1 MTNNSSGSI
10 ENIRKKCHE
19 TFELISTSYHEAGH
33 TVYGLLHLIKI
44 ESVTVFSN
52 KKTKRIEGFTH
63 YDSASLS
70 QFSDPDL
77 FNERLHAEI
86 GLSYSGLVAEKRYFK
101 MVSGSEKFP
110 MFLREGSSNDTTS
123 AAALF
128 QKYNLVEAGKKRY
141 NYKQRFI
148 KTVDQE
154 LQENWDAVTLIAHG
168 LIKKKK
174 IYFTELQEILT
185 RKSEDRQFWKDQ
197 FKAINYFY
205 DNADS
210 LDEKDLKCI
219 LSL

>member
-1 MTNNSSGSI
+1 MTNNSAGTI
-10 ENIRKKCHE
+10 GNIRKKCHE

-44 ESVTVFSN
+44 ESVSVFEN
-52 KKTKRIEGFTH
+52 KKSKRIEGFTH
-63 YDSASLS
+63 YDSASLE
-70 QFSDPDL
+70 QFSDPEL
-77 FNERLHAEI
+77 FSERLHAEI
-86 GLSYSGLVAEKRYFK
+86 GLSYSGLVAEKRHFK
-101 MVSGSEKFP
+101 MVSGSDKFP
-110 MFLREGSSNDTTS
+110 MFLRDGSSNDTTS

-154 LQENWDAVTLIAHG
+154 LQEHWDAVTLVAHG

-174 IYFTELQEILT
+174 IYFPELQEILT
-185 RKSEDRQFWKDQ
+185 RKTEDKQFWKDQ

-205 DNADS
+205 NNAEH
-210 LDEKDLKCI
+210 LDEKDIKCI

>member
-1 MTNNSSGSI
+1 MANNSSVSIGS
-10 ENIRKKCHE
+10 IRKKCHE
-19 TFELISTSYHEAGH
+19 TFELIATSYHEAGH

-52 KKTKRIEGFTH
+52 KKSKRIEGFTH
-63 YDSASLS
+63 YDSAPLT
-70 QFSDPDL
+70 QFSDPEL
-77 FNERLHAEI
+77 FNDRLHAEI

-101 MVSGSEKFP
+101 MISGSDKFP

-148 KTVDQE
+148 KSVDQE
-154 LQENWDAVTLIAHG
+154 LQEHWDAVTLIAHS

-174 IYFTELQEILT
+174 IYFPELQEILT
-185 RKSEDRQFWKDQ
+185 RKAEDKQFWKDQ

-205 DNADS
+205 DNAES
-210 LDEKDLKCI
+210 LDEKDLKRI